1 MGCLRFG
8 RHFGCGEFAVFFDL
22 FMVWN
27 IVFFLYEEP
36 VSNSSYFS
44 HEAVIIT
51 S

>member
-27 IVFFLYEEP
+27 IVFFYMRNLYP
-36 VSNSSYFS
+36 IVRIFLMKQS
-44 HEAVIIT
+44 
-51 S
+51 